1 MLTLRAACLTYGDV
15 MKKALIALAL
25 TLAAAGPAAMAQA
38 PAGPIYA
45 IVHVDLAPPPF
56 PPGATVE
63 TQTRIRNETGARGIA
78 LVQEMAAGCTPQ
90 AGCLRFDVLQTI
102 GAANHLT
109 LVEVWR
115 DQAAMDFFE
124 GSERVKSARA
134 RLAPYLGSPFDQRLH
149 LLVAK

>member
-1 MLTLRAACLTYGDV
+1 
-15 MKKALIALAL
+15 MKKALAALAL
-25 TLAAAGPAAMAQA
+25 TLVAAAAGSAALAQA

-56 PPGATVE
+56 PPGASVE
-63 TQTRIRNETGARGIA
+63 MQTRIRDETGARGIA
-78 LVQEMAAGCTPQ
+78 LLQEMAAGCTKE

-115 DQAAMDFFE
+115 DQAALDFFE
-124 GSERVKSARA
+124 GTERVKSVRA

-149 LLVAK
+149 LLAAK

>member
-1 MLTLRAACLTYGDV
+1 MRA
-15 MKKALIALAL
+15 ALIALVFA
-25 TLAAAGPAAMAQA
+25 TVSGAAVAQTPTGPV
-38 PAGPIYA
+38 YA

-63 TQTRIRNETGARGIA
+63 VQTRIRNETGARGIGI
-78 LVQEMAAGCTPQ
+78 LQEMAAGCTPQ
-90 AGCLRFDVLQTI
+90 AGCIRFDVLQTI

-124 GSERVKSARA
+124 GSERVKSARV

>member
-1 MLTLRAACLTYGDV
+1 MRA
-15 MKKALIALAL
+15 ALIALAFASAS
-25 TLAAAGPAAMAQA
+25 TSAALAQPPVGPV
-38 PAGPIYA
+38 YA

-63 TQTRIRNETGARGIA
+63 VQTRIRNETGARGIA
-78 LVQEMAAGCTPQ
+78 LMQEMAAGCTKE
-90 AGCLRFDVLQTI
+90 AGCIRFDVLQTI

-124 GSERVKSARA
+124 GTERVKSARA
-134 RLAPYLGSPFDQRLH
+134 RLAPYLGSPLDTRLH